1 MLVGWIVLFFVALRS
16 EVDYIY
22 CFVFVREESLIQ
34 RAAFSF
40 SMFLMSEDNRIAN
53 VSIFDSLGLSSDMSV
68 SFFDSL
74 RRFVFILFRF
84 QYTT

>member
-1 MLVGWIVLFFVALRS
+1 MLAGGIVLFFVALRS

-34 RAAFSF
+34 RAAFS
-40 SMFLMSEDNRIAN
+40 FLMSEDNRIAN